1 MSSEQKEK
9 GALRWFAGKFFLH
22 PASWFAMLAALLSG
36 IAASGADIPLGGAIG
51 GGLVVGFG
59 AGGLLFLIFE
69 GIKASYRNAMKKERS
84 SLESEEIQAR
94 LAALQ
99 EAGHE
104 DSADLLESLLGEAKA
119 LEQLVSKQPENA
131 DAVHTSVLVQ
141 AIVIAAFG
149 EVEEYEDLRKRV
161 EDPILDTPEG
171 AEGRVEEIR
180 ERWTEAYRAAAD
192 ARSRLRKGLSLDE
205 SDYAS
210 AGVATESDLQS
221 LTERLARETE
231 IGQRVRERLRSTEE
245 GELEPHPRSRIVFDE
260 EPEADCEAES
270 ENQ

>member
-1 MSSEQKEK
+1 MSTERKGK
-9 GALRWFAGKFFLH
+9 GAFRWFIGKFFRS
-22 PASWFAMLAALLSG
+22 PATWAAMVAAFLSSFASYH
-36 IAASGADIPLGGAIG
+36 ASIPLGGAIG
-51 GGLVVGFG
+51 GGLVVGF
-59 AGGLLFLIFE
+59 ASGGLLFLILE
-69 GIKASYRNAMKKERS
+69 GIKASYRKAM
-84 SLESEEIQAR
+84 
-94 LAALQ
+94 
-99 EAGHE
+99 EAGASDLDSGEIEAGFATLRRSGHD

-131 DAVHTSVLVQ
+131 DAIHTSALVQ

-161 EDPILDTPEG
+161 EDPILDAPDG
-171 AEGRVEEIR
+171 AEERVETIR
-180 ERWTEAYRAAAD
+180 EGWKEAYRAAAD

-231 IGQRVRERLRSTEE
+231 IGQRVRDRLRSTEE
-245 GELEPHPRSRIVFDE
+245 GKPEPHPKSRIVFDE
-260 EPEADCEAES
+260 EPETDFEAES